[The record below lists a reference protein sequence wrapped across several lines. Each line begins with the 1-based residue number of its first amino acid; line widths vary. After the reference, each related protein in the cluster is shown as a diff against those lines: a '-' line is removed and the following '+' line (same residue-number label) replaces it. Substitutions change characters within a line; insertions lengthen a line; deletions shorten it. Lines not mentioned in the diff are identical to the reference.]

1 VEDEE
6 MKTVRKVRRIDEDA
20 DNAVINKKAGYL
32 FKSIQILRK
41 VKALKFE
48 GTRQYK

>member
-6 MKTVRKVRRIDEDA
+6 MKTVRRVRRIYEDTN
-20 DNAVINKKAGYL
+20 NAVIYKKADYL
-32 FKSIQILRK
+32 FKSIQILPK